1 MYFIA
6 KNSTK
11 LNKLAVKYFMMAS
24 INDTKKIY
32 LNDKDYSASQTYNQY
47 PEIENFQS
55 LLLISPSLPQPPS
68 LQFQRQQ
75 KKIEIRKDSAEQ
87 KTVIKDFLDN
97 TKENIGKYRDNSTII
112 QYPFLNSDTLID
124 YYKQTTESRR
134 EISLDYLKLQKEY
147 IDAFQPKWIEHIR
160 TSVDNYLVFQDKM
173 IMLCTQMWN
182 NYLKNIGNIKTKN
195 EQNQEKM
202 EGS

>member
-11 LNKLAVKYFMMAS
+11 LNKLSVKYFMMAS

-32 LNDKDYSASQTYNQY
+32 LNDKDYSPSQTYNQY
-47 PEIENFQS
+47 HEIENFQS
-55 LLLISPSLPQPPS
+55 LLLISSSLPQQPS
-68 LQFQRQQ
+68 LQFQKQQ

-87 KTVIKDFLDN
+87 RTVIKDFLDN

-112 QYPFLNSDTLID
+112 QYPFLNSDTLIG

-147 IDAFQPKWIEHIR
+147 INAFQPKWIEHIR
-160 TSVDNYLVFQDKM
+160 TRVDNYLVFQGKM
-173 IMLCTQMWN
+173 IMLYTQMWN
-182 NYLKNIGNIKTKN
+182 NYLKNISNIKTKN
-195 EQNQEKM
+195 ESNQEKM

>member
-55 LLLISPSLPQPPS
+55 LLLITPSLPQPPS

>member
-68 LQFQRQQ
+68 LQFQKQQ

-87 KTVIKDFLDN
+87 RTVIKDFLDN

-112 QYPFLNSDTLID
+112 QYPFLNSDTLIG
-124 YYKQTTESRR
+124 YYKQTTESRK

-173 IMLCTQMWN
+173 IILYTQMWN
-182 NYLKNIGNIKTKN
+182 DYLKNIGNIKTKN

>member
-68 LQFQRQQ
+68 LQFQKQQ

-87 KTVIKDFLDN
+87 RTVIKDFLDN

>member
-11 LNKLAVKYFMMAS
+11 LNKLAVKYCMMAS

-32 LNDKDYSASQTYNQY
+32 LNDKDYSPFQTYNQY

-87 KTVIKDFLDN
+87 ETVIKDFLDN
-97 TKENIGKYRDNSTII
+97 TKENIGKYRDNSTIL
-112 QYPFLNSDTLID
+112 QYPFLNSDTLIG

-134 EISLDYLKLQKEY
+134 EISLVYLKLQKEY

>member
-68 LQFQRQQ
+68 LQFQKQQ

-87 KTVIKDFLDN
+87 RTVIKDFLDN

-134 EISLDYLKLQKEY
+134 EISLVYLKLQKEY

>member
-68 LQFQRQQ
+68 LQFQKQQ

-87 KTVIKDFLDN
+87 RTVIKDFLDN

-112 QYPFLNSDTLID
+112 QYPFLNSDTLIG
-124 YYKQTTESRR
+124 YYKQTTESRK

>member
-55 LLLISPSLPQPPS
+55 LLLITPSLPQPPS
-68 LQFQRQQ
+68 LQFQRRQ

-97 TKENIGKYRDNSTII
+97 TKENIGKYKDNSTII
-112 QYPFLNSDTLID
+112 QYPFLNSDTLIG
-124 YYKQTTESRR
+124 YYKQTTESRK

>member
-47 PEIENFQS
+47 PKIENFQS

-75 KKIEIRKDSAEQ
+75 KKFEIRKDSAEQ
-87 KTVIKDFLDN
+87 KTVLKDFLDN

-112 QYPFLNSDTLID
+112 QYPFLNSDTLIG
-124 YYKQTTESRR
+124 YYKQTTESRT

>member
-68 LQFQRQQ
+68 LQFQKQQ

-87 KTVIKDFLDN
+87 RTVIKDFLDN

-195 EQNQEKM
+195 EQNQEKI
-202 EGS
+202 EGN

>member
-55 LLLISPSLPQPPS
+55 LLLITPSLPQPPS
-68 LQFQRQQ
+68 LQFQRRQ

>member
-68 LQFQRQQ
+68 LQFQKQQ

-87 KTVIKDFLDN
+87 KIENKRSLDN
-97 TKENIGKYRDNSTII
+97 TKENIGKHMDYATII
-112 QYPFLNSDTLID
+112 QYSFLNTDKLID
-124 YYKQTTESRR
+124 YYRQTTKSIK
-134 EISLDYLKLQKEY
+134 EISFDCLKL
-147 IDAFQPKWIEHIR
+147 
-160 TSVDNYLVFQDKM
+160 
-173 IMLCTQMWN
+173 
-182 NYLKNIGNIKTKN
+182 
-195 EQNQEKM
+195 
-202 EGS
+202 

>member
-11 LNKLAVKYFMMAS
+11 INKLSVKYCMMAS

-32 LNDKDYSASQTYNQY
+32 LNDKDYSQSQTYNQY

-55 LLLISPSLPQPPS
+55 LLLITPSLPQPPS

-87 KTVIKDFLDN
+87 KTVK
-97 TKENIGKYRDNSTII
+97 
-112 QYPFLNSDTLID
+112 
-124 YYKQTTESRR
+124 
-134 EISLDYLKLQKEY
+134 
-147 IDAFQPKWIEHIR
+147 
-160 TSVDNYLVFQDKM
+160 
-173 IMLCTQMWN
+173 
-182 NYLKNIGNIKTKN
+182 
-195 EQNQEKM
+195 
-202 EGS
+202 

>member
-32 LNDKDYSASQTYNQY
+32 LNDKDYSPSQTYNQY
-47 PEIENFQS
+47 HEIENFQS

-87 KTVIKDFLDN
+87 ETVIKDFLDN

>member
-47 PEIENFQS
+47 HEIENFQS

-75 KKIEIRKDSAEQ
+75 KKIKIRKDSAEQ

-112 QYPFLNSDTLID
+112 QYPFLNSDTLIG

-173 IMLCTQMWN
+173 IILYTQMWN
-182 NYLKNIGNIKTKN
+182 DYLKNIGNIKTKN

>member
-1 MYFIA
+1 
-6 KNSTK
+6 
-11 LNKLAVKYFMMAS
+11 MAS

-32 LNDKDYSASQTYNQY
+32 LNDKDYSSSQTYNQY

-68 LQFQRQQ
+68 LQFQKQQ

-87 KTVIKDFLDN
+87 RTVIKDFLDN

>member
-68 LQFQRQQ
+68 LQFQKQQ

-87 KTVIKDFLDN
+87 RTVIKDFLDN

-134 EISLDYLKLQKEY
+134 EISLVYLKLQKEY

-182 NYLKNIGNIKTKN
+182 NCLKNIGNIKTKN

>member
-68 LQFQRQQ
+68 LQFQKQQ

-112 QYPFLNSDTLID
+112 QYPFLNSDTLIG

>member
-11 LNKLAVKYFMMAS
+11 LNKLAVKYCMMAS

-32 LNDKDYSASQTYNQY
+32 LNDKDYSQSQTYNQY

-55 LLLISPSLPQPPS
+55 LLLITPSLPQPPS
-68 LQFQRQQ
+68 LQFQKQQ

-87 KTVIKDFLDN
+87 RTVIKDFLDN

>member
-112 QYPFLNSDTLID
+112 QYPFLNSDTLIG

>member
-68 LQFQRQQ
+68 LQFQKQQ

-87 KTVIKDFLDN
+87 RTVIKDFLDN

-112 QYPFLNSDTLID
+112 QYPFLNSDTLIG

-134 EISLDYLKLQKEY
+134 EISLVYLKLQKEY

>member
-55 LLLISPSLPQPPS
+55 LLLITPSLPQPPS
-68 LQFQRQQ
+68 LQFQKQQ

-87 KTVIKDFLDN
+87 RTVIKDFLDN

-112 QYPFLNSDTLID
+112 QYPFLNSDTLIG

>member
-55 LLLISPSLPQPPS
+55 LLLITPSLPQPPS

-87 KTVIKDFLDN
+87 ETVIKDFLDN

-112 QYPFLNSDTLID
+112 QYPFLNSDTLIG

-182 NYLKNIGNIKTKN
+182 NCLKNIGNIKTKN

>member
-55 LLLISPSLPQPPS
+55 LLLITPSLPQPPS

-87 KTVIKDFLDN
+87 RTVIKDFLDN

-112 QYPFLNSDTLID
+112 QYPFLNSDTLIG

>member
-11 LNKLAVKYFMMAS
+11 LNKLDVKYCMMAS

-32 LNDKDYSASQTYNQY
+32 LNDKDYSPSQTYNQY
-47 PEIENFQS
+47 HEIENFQS
-55 LLLISPSLPQPPS
+55 LLLISSSLPQPPS
-68 LQFQRQQ
+68 LQFQRLQ
-75 KKIEIRKDSAEQ
+75 KKIKIRKDSAEQ

-112 QYPFLNSDTLID
+112 QYPFLNSDTLIG

-134 EISLDYLKLQKEY
+134 EISLVYLKLQKEY

-182 NYLKNIGNIKTKN
+182 NCLKNIGNIKTKN

>member
-32 LNDKDYSASQTYNQY
+32 LNDKDYSPSQTYNQY
-47 PEIENFQS
+47 PKIENFQS
-55 LLLISPSLPQPPS
+55 PLLIPSSLPQPPT

-75 KKIEIRKDSAEQ
+75 KKFEIRKDSAEQ
-87 KTVIKDFLDN
+87 KTENKRSLDN
-97 TKENIGKYRDNSTII
+97 TKENIGKFRDNSTII
-112 QYPFLNSDTLID
+112 QYPFLNTDTLIG
-124 YYKQTTESRR
+124 YYKQTTESRI

-147 IDAFQPKWIEHIR
+147 INAFQPKWIEHIR
-160 TSVDNYLVFQDKM
+160 TRVDNYLVFQDKM
-173 IMLCTQMWN
+173 IMVYTQMWN
-182 NYLKNIGNIKTKN
+182 NYLKNISNIKTKK
-195 EQNQEKM
+195 ESNQEKM

>member
-68 LQFQRQQ
+68 LQFQKQQ

-87 KTVIKDFLDN
+87 RTVIKDFLDN

-112 QYPFLNSDTLID
+112 QYPFLNSDTLIG